1 MWFLNSGAGVA
12 VFWVGCVVL
21 CFSNLQKN
29 QNNVLIGV
37 AGKSSISKR
46 VALVFMSN
54 VAALLHCC
62 SLSWRAGVRGVR
74 GIKHSL
80 KTVEPLVAFISY
92 YTSFK

>member
-1 MWFLNSGAGVA
+1 MVLEQRCWCGSVLG
-12 VFWVGCVVL
+12 WLL
-21 CFSNLQKN
+21 CFSLFFELQKN

-62 SLSWRAGVRGVR
+62 SLSWRAGVRG
-74 GIKHSL
+74 IKLSL
-80 KTVEPLVAFISY
+80 KTVEPLVAFIVLY
-92 YTSFK
+92 FILV